1 MTNDDLCA
9 WRKRLCLSQVAA
21 AKTLGVSRR
30 TYIRREMLVGDIPR
44 IMSLACRAVEYDEIL
59 APSLEALVEDTV
71 IVRTIGE
78 TLLSERVFL
87 WARAK

>member
-1 MTNDDLCA
+1 MTSADLRA
-9 WRKRLCLSQVAA
+9 WRKRLGLSQAA
-21 AKTLGVSRR
+21 AAVTLGVSRR
-30 TYIRREMLVGDIPR
+30 TYIRHEMRAGDVPRLVT
-44 IMSLACRAVEYDEIL
+44 LACRAVEYDDAL

-87 WARAK
+87 VGEVK